1 MSPANV
7 PWEIYVA
14 CSRGDSID
22 VSTYQALHTTIDLD
36 GLFDLLELAE
46 VHGSWQ
52 AAMALNAKAEAD
64 HG

>member
-22 VSTYQALHTTIDLD
+22 VATYQALQTTIDLE

-46 VHGSWQ
+46 VHSSWQ
-52 AAMALNAKAEAD
+52 TAMALNAEETQ
-64 HG
+64 GRG